1 MKKNKDLIFL
11 KHIYDACSQISKYI
25 KNITLEKFEKNR
37 MLQDAVMRELGVIG
51 EATKNLSDQIRN
63 KYSNIPWKLIAGM
76 RDKLIHGYF
85 SVDIIEVWNTAKF
98 DIIELKNNLKEI
110 LNNL

>member
-1 MKKNKDLIFL
+1 M
-11 KHIYDACSQISKYI
+11 

-37 MLQDAVMRELGVIG
+37 MVQDAVMRQLGVIG

-85 SVDIIEVWNTAKF
+85 SVDISEVWNTAEF

-110 LNNL
+110 LNNV